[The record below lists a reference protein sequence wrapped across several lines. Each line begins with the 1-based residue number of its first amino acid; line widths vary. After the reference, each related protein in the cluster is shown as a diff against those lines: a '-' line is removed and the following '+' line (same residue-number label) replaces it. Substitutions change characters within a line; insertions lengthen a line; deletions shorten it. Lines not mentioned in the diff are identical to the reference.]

1 MSLTAADSGGGD
13 FKVLPAGT
21 HIATCYMIV
30 DLGYQK
36 TNWQGEENIKHQV
49 YIAWEVPAERLTYTK
64 DNVEHDGPMMIGN
77 FYTLSLSEKANLRKH
92 LEGWRGKA
100 FTNEELNGF
109 DITNVL
115 GKSCQVSVINKLV
128 GQNNRAYINGVVGLP
143 KGMPAPDGENKQIL
157 YSPDDDRSVGLTDLP
172 DWLQKKIGEGVS
184 PKQTENRPASDGQDN
199 QNVDFDDDIPF

>member
-1 MSLTAADSGGGD
+1 MGLVATDSGGGD
-13 FKVLPAGT
+13 FKVLDAGT
-21 HIATCYMIV
+21 HIATCYMIA

-36 TNWQGEENIKHQV
+36 TNWQGEENIKHQIYV
-49 YIAWEVPAERLTYTK
+49 AWEVPGERLKYTK
-64 DNVEHDGPMMIGN
+64 DNVEHEGPMMIGN

-109 DITNVL
+109 DISTVL
-115 GKSCQVSVINKLV
+115 GKSCQISVINKLV

-143 KGMPAPDGENKQIL
+143 KGMPAPDMENNPIL
-157 YSPDDDRSVGLTDLP
+157 YSPGEDKSVSLEALP
-172 DWLQKKIGEGVS
+172 EWLQKKINEGV
-184 PKQTENRPASDGQDN
+184 KAKENRPADDGQDG